1 MRALIKIIICA
12 VALTGCSDKADTGNP
27 VGLERVRPENIELK
41 QGVVYLKS
49 SGEPLTGIVEEL
61 WPNGKKKKTT
71 GYKSGKLHGEVL
83 EWYLSGQKKSQ
94 GQWEDGVREGARFI
108 YSEDGLEQYEE
119 AYRKGVLVSQ
129 KGSASEKL
137 KAQIRKAAFSREK
150 MDQEVW
156 KDEITAQEYESSIV
170 RLWDDLRAAKHDWQP
185 LRDFIFNSLKI
196 GGPEKTSHHQH
207 AVQKI
212 VFGKPNKTMDR
223 AQWKARLLKW
233 HVNGYRLVETEWHQ
247 EVFEPAEAGKAAY
260 SEFKV
265 TAHLRHN
272 KDQERFVVRGRLHIR
287 WSGKRGLSG
296 KPIASDMWLTEMVMM
311 KRTGRIP
318 FVRSAVLDVLREDPQ
333 KRSRLQD
340 LAKAGSPGNA
350 LVAPL
355 LVEDLTGDGLPEV
368 VLAGANRLYINH
380 GGMNFESKKLMPELT
395 RELMAACLADLNNDG
410 KLDLFAVANGAVP
423 AVFLGKGDGSFQFP
437 PKTVKM
443 APVDFPQ
450 CVSVGD
456 CDGDGDLDVYLGQYK
471 PPYGAGQMPTP
482 YYDANDGAPAFL
494 FINDGKGN
502 LVDGTAAAG
511 LDKKNRR
518 RTFSGSLVDLDAD
531 RDLDL
536 VVVSDFAGIDIYL
549 NDGAGK
555 FSDNTDHL
563 GSHRYSFGMSHA
575 LADFN
580 GDGRVDIYM
589 TGMGSTTARRLTRLG
604 KGRKGFGHLKAA
616 PEMGYGNRLLLGQ
629 GRGRF
634 KQPDYN
640 DMLARTGWSWGCTP
654 WDFDGDGDR
663 DLYIANG
670 NLSAKSAQDYCTT
683 FWRHDLRDGKSN
695 DSFVMTGVY
704 KQCMAGLGKDISWNG
719 YEHNALLVNEGAEG
733 YSNISF
739 LLGLSFEFDS
749 RSVVSAD
756 LDLDGK
762 PDLMVVERD
771 RLRNV
776 HQTFGFANYVHLV
789 RNQISNKNHWI
800 GVHLP
805 LDKPDYQ
812 PFGATVWVHTETGKQ
827 GLPVVTG
834 DSYKSQHPTTRHFG
848 LGEIDQVKA
857 IVVQWLNGKVT
868 RLENP
873 GVDCYHM
880 IKP

>member
-1 MRALIKIIICA
+1 MRVLLKIFICTI
-12 VALTGCSDKADTGNP
+12 ALTGCSDKADQEKP
-27 VGLERVRPENIELK
+27 VALAKVRLENIELR
-41 QGVVYLKS
+41 QGVVCLKS
-49 SGEPLTGIVEEL
+49 SGEPLTGVVEEF
-61 WPNGKKKKTT
+61 WPNGKRKKST

-83 EWYLSGQKKSQ
+83 EWYLSGQKKTK
-94 GQWEDGVREGARFI
+94 GQWVNGLPEGARFV

-119 AYRKGVLVSQ
+119 TYREGVLVSQ

-137 KAQIRKAAFSREK
+137 KAQIREAAFSREK
-150 MDQEVW
+150 MDQVVW
-156 KDEITAQEYESSIV
+156 KDEITAQEYESTIV

-185 LRDFIFNSLKI
+185 LHDFKFNNLKI
-196 GGPEKTSHHQH
+196 GDPEKSSNHQH

-212 VFGKPNKTMDR
+212 FFGKPNKTLDR
-223 AQWKARLLKW
+223 GQWQARLLQW
-233 HVNGYRLVETEWHQ
+233 HQDGYRLVETEWHQ
-247 EVFEPAEAGKAAY
+247 EVFEPAGQEKAAY

-265 TAHLRHN
+265 IAHLRHDE
-272 KDQERFVVRGRLHIR
+272 DQMRFIVRGRLHIR

-296 KPIASDMWLTEMVMM
+296 KPIASDMWMTEMIIM
-311 KRTGRIP
+311 KRTGEVP
-318 FVRSAVLDVLREDPQ
+318 FVQSSVLDVLRDDPQ
-333 KRSRLQD
+333 KRSRLQQ
-340 LAKAGSPGNA
+340 LAKSGSPGNA
-350 LVAPL
+350 LAAPL
-355 LVEDLTGDGLPEV
+355 LVEDLTGDGLPEII
-368 VLAGANRLYINH
+368 LAGANRLYLNR
-380 GGMNFESKKLMPELT
+380 GSLKFESRILVPGLK
-395 RELMAACLADLNNDG
+395 RELMAASLADFDRDG
-410 KLDLFAVANGAVP
+410 NLDLFAVANGAVP
-423 AVFLGKGDGSFQFP
+423 AVFLGKGDGYFQFP
-437 PKTVKM
+437 PKTIPI
-443 APVDFPQ
+443 APINFPQ

-494 FINDGKGN
+494 LINDGKGGFT
-502 LVDGTAAAG
+502 DGTKQAG

-531 RDLDL
+531 HDLDL

-555 FSDNTDHL
+555 FSDETDHL

-580 GDGRVDIYM
+580 GDGKVDIYM

-604 KGRKGFGHLKAA
+604 RGRKGFEHLKAA

-629 GRGRF
+629 GQGRF
-634 KQPDYN
+634 MQPDYN
-640 DMLARTGWSWGCTP
+640 DLLARTGWSWGCTP
-654 WDFDGDGDR
+654 WDFDSDGDR

-683 FWRHDLRDGKSN
+683 FWRHDLRDGASE

-719 YEHNALLVNEGAEG
+719 YEHNALLVNEGAGG

-749 RSVVSAD
+749 RSVISAD

-762 PDLMVVERD
+762 PDLLVIERD

-776 HQTFGFANYVHLV
+776 HQTYGFVNYVHLI
-789 RNQISNKNHWI
+789 RNQINNRNHWI
-800 GVHLP
+800 GVRLP

-812 PFGATVWVHTETGKQ
+812 PFGAMVWVQTETGKQ

-848 LGEIDQVKA
+848 LGEADQVKA
-857 IVVQWLNGKVT
+857 ITVQWPSGKVT
-868 RLENP
+868 RIENP
-873 GVDCYHM
+873 GIDRYHM
-880 IKP
+880 IRP